1 LKKIKI
7 YFWSAFWSGLFFPKE
22 KYREKPKVCK
32 AVKSVSKVDMSFRSS
47 LSQRTELSGIFYS
60 NSTAQLQSNT
70 ETNLSLIASLQY
82 VINFTNYYIYKT
94 YLPINNP
101 TFQGI
106 MNGENITLSSTL
118 STPTIDGVCNFTGS
132 PTINNQKIEYD
143 LLGEI
148 KMCINELPLNFLLCD
163 GSSYATVDYPD
174 LFNIIGYTYGGS
186 NDNFNV
192 PNFESYIP
200 IGANSTSVNGNPTSN
215 FVYGNGQS
223 GATNTETISYS
234 NGTSLITEIPT
245 HDHSITDPSHSHGIS
260 ISKNVNV
267 YPSVDP
273 VEPIYNPIVQ
283 EGTSLP
289 GTSIAYASTD
299 MTFESTGTNIQSIDP
314 VSNLSGVNVSPP
326 YVSMKFCICFSE
338 T

>member
-1 LKKIKI
+1 
-7 YFWSAFWSGLFFPKE
+7 
-22 KYREKPKVCK
+22 
-32 AVKSVSKVDMSFRSS
+32 MSFRSS
-47 LSQRTELSGIFYS
+47 LDQRTPCSGVFYK
-60 NSTAQLQSNT
+60 NSTCQTFSNE

-106 MNGENITLSSTL
+106 MQGENITLSSTL
-118 STPTIDGVCNFTGS
+118 STPTIVGGTPPLTPSDAYAVSFTGS

-163 GSSYATVDYPD
+163 GSSYATADYPD

-186 NDNFNV
+186 DDNFNV

-223 GATNTETISYS
+223 GATNTETISYPF
-234 NGTSLITEIPT
+234 NADPYGMGTTPMSMASSLLTKMPT
-245 HDHSITDPSHSHGIS
+245 HDHQNNEASHIHASNTILVTDHY
-260 ISKNVNV
+260 
-267 YPSVDP
+267 YPSEVGLVIPFLLDSS
-273 VEPIYNPIVQ
+273 V
-283 EGTSLP
+283 GTATNTAFTNITVLNS
-289 GTSIAYASTD
+289 GN
-299 MTFESTGTNIQSIDP
+299 NIQSTDTI
-314 VSNLSGVNVSPP
+314 SGLNGVNVSPP
-326 YVSMKFCICFSE
+326 YLAVKFCICAKKNILNYI
-338 T
+338 

>member
-1 LKKIKI
+1 
-7 YFWSAFWSGLFFPKE
+7 
-22 KYREKPKVCK
+22 
-32 AVKSVSKVDMSFRSS
+32 MSFRSS
-47 LSQRTELSGIFYS
+47 LSQRTELTGVFYS

-82 VINFTNYYIYKT
+82 VQNFINYYIYNT

-101 TFQGI
+101 IFQGI

-132 PTINNQKIEYD
+132 PTIQGQPIDYD

-163 GSSYATVDYPD
+163 GSSYATADYPD

-186 NDNFNV
+186 NYNFNV

-200 IGANSTSVNGNPTSN
+200 IGANSTSVNGTPTSN

-234 NGTSLITEIPT
+234 NEVSLLTNMPT
-245 HDHSITDPSHSHGIS
+245 HDHTITDPSHSHGIS
-260 ISKNVNV
+260 ISKDTTVYTSVN
-267 YPSVDP
+267 PL
-273 VEPIYNPIVQ
+273 EPIDFPIAQ
-283 EGTSLP
+283 EGTSLV
-289 GTSIAYASTD
+289 GTSIAYASTG

-314 VSNLSGVNVSPP
+314 ISGLNGVNVSPP
-326 YVSMKFCICFSE
+326 YLAVKYCICAIA
-338 T
+338 

>member
-1 LKKIKI
+1 
-7 YFWSAFWSGLFFPKE
+7 
-22 KYREKPKVCK
+22 
-32 AVKSVSKVDMSFRSS
+32 MSFRSS
-47 LSQRTELSGIFYS
+47 LSQRTELTGVFYS

-106 MNGENITLSSTL
+106 MNGGNITLSSTL
-118 STPTIDGVCNFTGS
+118 STPTIDGSVSFTGS
-132 PTINNQKIEYD
+132 PTIQGQPIDYD

-163 GSSYATVDYPD
+163 GSSYATANYPD

-186 NDNFNV
+186 DDNFNV

-223 GATNTETISYS
+223 GATNTETILYS
-234 NGTSLITEIPT
+234 NGTSLLQVVPT
-245 HDHSITDPSHSHGIS
+245 HDHSITDPGHSHNLPFSNGENIYVS
-260 ISKNVNV
+260 I
-267 YPSVDP
+267 
-273 VEPIYNPIVQ
+273 NPIIDPLLQ
-283 EGTSLP
+283 IAQGPSIFLPIGDTSL
-289 GTSIAYASTD
+289 AYASTG
-299 MTFESTGTNIQSIDP
+299 MTFEDTGPNIQSIDP
-314 VSNLSGVNVSPP
+314 ISGLNGVNVSPP
-326 YVSMKFCICFSE
+326 YVSVKFCICFSE

>member
-1 LKKIKI
+1 
-7 YFWSAFWSGLFFPKE
+7 
-22 KYREKPKVCK
+22 
-32 AVKSVSKVDMSFRSS
+32 MSFRSS
-47 LSQRTELSGIFYS
+47 LSQRTPLSGVFYS

-101 TFQGI
+101 IFQGI
-106 MNGENITLSSTL
+106 MNGGNITLSSTL
-118 STPTIDGVCNFTGS
+118 STPTINGAVSFTGS
-132 PTINNQKIEYD
+132 PTIQGQPLDYD

-163 GSSYATVDYPD
+163 GSSYATANYPD

-186 NDNFNV
+186 DDNFNV

-200 IGANSTSVNGNPTSN
+200 IGANSTSLNGNPTSN

-223 GATNTETISYS
+223 GAINTETISYS
-234 NGTSLITEIPT
+234 NGASLLTEIPT
-245 HDHSITDPSHSHGIS
+245 HDHSITDPGHSHNLPF
-260 ISKNVNV
+260 SKNENIYVSIPIIDPFLQLAQG
-267 YPSVDP
+267 PSIFL
-273 VEPIYNPIVQ
+273 PI
-283 EGTSLP
+283 G
-289 GTSIAYASTD
+289 GTSIAYASTGI
-299 MTFESTGTNIQSIDP
+299 TFEDTGPNIQSIDP

-326 YVSMKFCICFSE
+326 YVSMNFCICFSE

>member
-1 LKKIKI
+1 
-7 YFWSAFWSGLFFPKE
+7 
-22 KYREKPKVCK
+22 
-32 AVKSVSKVDMSFRSS
+32 MSFRSS
-47 LSQRTELSGIFYS
+47 LSQRTELSGVFYS

-101 TFQGI
+101 TFEGI
-106 MNGENITLSSTL
+106 GMNGENITLSSTL
-118 STPTIDGVCNFTGS
+118 STPTIVGGTPSDDYAVSFTGL
-132 PTINNQKIEYD
+132 PKIQGQPIEYD

-163 GSSYATVDYPD
+163 GSSYATADYPD

-223 GATNTETISYS
+223 GATNTETISYPTTPMS
-234 NGTSLITEIPT
+234 MASSLITEIPT
-245 HDHSITDPSHSHGIS
+245 HDHSITDPGHSHNLPFSNDENIYVS
-260 ISKNVNV
+260 I
-267 YPSVDP
+267 
-273 VEPIYNPIVQ
+273 NPIIEPLLQIAQGPSIFLPV
-283 EGTSLP
+283 GDTSL
-289 GTSIAYASTD
+289 AYASTGI
-299 MTFESTGTNIQSIDP
+299 TFEDTGPNIQSIDP
-314 VSNLSGVNVSPP
+314 VSGLNGVNVSPP
-326 YVSMKFCICFSE
+326 YVSIKFCICFSE
-338 T
+338 I

>member
-1 LKKIKI
+1 
-7 YFWSAFWSGLFFPKE
+7 
-22 KYREKPKVCK
+22 
-32 AVKSVSKVDMSFRSS
+32 MSFRSS
-47 LSQRTELSGIFYS
+47 LSQRTPLSGVFYS

-118 STPTIDGVCNFTGS
+118 STPTIIGGTPPLTPSHCIGIADGSVATDPNNRPLRSESDDYAMSVSFTGS
-132 PTINNQKIEYD
+132 PTIQGQPIDYD

-163 GSSYATVDYPD
+163 GSSYATADYPD

-186 NDNFNV
+186 DDNFNV

-223 GATNTETISYS
+223 GATNTETILYS
-234 NGTSLITEIPT
+234 NGASLLTKIPT
-245 HDHSITDPSHSHGIS
+245 HDHQISDSGHNHYTETDTVTNHFYTPAGEGLMS
-260 ISKNVNV
+260 
-267 YPSVDP
+267 PFLESVP
-273 VEPIYNPIVQ
+273 NPTVFLIPL
-283 EGTSLP
+283 EE
-289 GTSIAYASTD
+289 ASTNI
-299 MTFESTGTNIQSIDP
+299 SVLGTGTNIQSIDP
-314 VSNLSGVNVSPP
+314 ISNLSGVNVSPP
-326 YVSMKFCICFSE
+326 YVSIKFCICFSE

>member
-1 LKKIKI
+1 
-7 YFWSAFWSGLFFPKE
+7 
-22 KYREKPKVCK
+22 
-32 AVKSVSKVDMSFRSS
+32 MSFRSS
-47 LSQRTELSGIFYS
+47 LSQRTELTGKFYS
-60 NSTAQLQSNT
+60 NSKTETFSNE

-101 TFQGI
+101 IYVGI
-106 MNGENITLSSTL
+106 MQGENITLSSNL
-118 STPTIDGVCNFTGS
+118 STPTINGSCNFTGS
-132 PTINNQKIEYD
+132 PTINNQNIEYA

-148 KMCINELPLNFLLCD
+148 KMCINDLPLNFLLCD
-163 GSSYATVDYPD
+163 GASYATADYPN

-186 NDNFNV
+186 GDNFNV

-200 IGANSTSVNGNPTSN
+200 IGANSTSVNGNPTSS

-234 NGTSLITEIPT
+234 NGASLLTKMPT
-245 HDHSITDPSHSHGIS
+245 HDHQNNEASHIHASNTIFVTDHY
-260 ISKNVNV
+260 
-267 YPSVDP
+267 YPSEIGLVIPYLLDSS
-273 VEPIYNPIVQ
+273 V
-283 EGTSLP
+283 GTA
-289 GTSIAYASTD
+289 TSTSFTNISVLG
-299 MTFESTGTNIQSIDP
+299 TGTNIQSIDP

-326 YVSMKFCICFSE
+326 YVSVKVCICFSE